1 MKPISSNMQFMIT
14 TFLSI
19 YVLFIS
25 LASTRGDEAEAGFN
39 YVPGSD
45 IGPDRW
51 GVINEN
57 WTTCST
63 GREQSPIDITEE
75 RIQEQPDLGRLLQKY
90 QPAKATLKNQ
100 HIYIE
105 VEWNGNGN
113 AGSMTIDGILYNV
126 SQFHW
131 HSPSEHTINGQRYDL
146 EMHIVH
152 QNIDN
157 ETARAVV
164 AVLYD
169 IGHPDPFIR
178 KLEPF
183 IRNANNVEEQPIGL
197 VDPREAQGIDTAK
210 YYRYMGSLTV
220 PPCTEGVVWTVLDN
234 IRTVSTAQVDL
245 LKQALPEDFRNN
257 SRPLQNIN
265 DRTIGLYQNLKIHK

>member
-14 TFLSI
+14 TFLSLC
-19 YVLFIS
+19 VLFIS
-25 LASTRGDEAEAGFN
+25 PASTRGDIEEAGFN

-57 WTTCST
+57 WATCGM

-90 QPAKATLKNQ
+90 QPARAALKNQ
-100 HIYIE
+100 HTYLE
-105 VEWNGNGN
+105 VEWNGN
-113 AGSMTIDGILYNV
+113 AGSITIDETRYNV
-126 SQFHW
+126 IQFHW
-131 HSPSEHTINGQRYDL
+131 HSPSESEHTINGQRYDL

-164 AVLYD
+164 AVLYAY
-169 IGHPDPFIR
+169 GHPDPFIT
-178 KLEPF
+178 KLEPL

-197 VDPREAQGIDTAK
+197 VDPREAQGINTTK

-220 PPCTEGVVWTVLDN
+220 PPCTEGVVWTVLDK
-234 IRTVSTAQVDL
+234 IRTVSTEQVNL
-245 LKQALPEDFRNN
+245 MKQALPEEFKNN
-257 SRPLQNIN
+257 SRPLQNIY
-265 DRTIGLYQNLKIHK
+265 DRTIGLHQI

>member
-14 TFLSI
+14 TFLSLC
-19 YVLFIS
+19 VLFIS
-25 LASTRGDEAEAGFN
+25 PASTRGDIEEEAGFN

-57 WTTCST
+57 WTTCGT

-90 QPAKATLKNQ
+90 QPARAALKNQ
-100 HIYIE
+100 HTYLE
-105 VEWNGNGN
+105 VEWNGN
-113 AGSMTIDGILYNV
+113 AGSITIDETRYNV
-126 SQFHW
+126 IQFHW

-164 AVLYD
+164 AVLYAY
-169 IGHPDPFIR
+169 GHPDPFIT
-178 KLEPF
+178 KLEPL

-197 VDPREAQGIDTAK
+197 VDPREAQGINTTK

-220 PPCTEGVVWTVLDN
+220 PPCTEGVVWTVLDK
-234 IRTVSTAQVDL
+234 IRTVSTEQVNL
-245 LKQALPEDFRNN
+245 MKQALPEEFKNN
-257 SRPLQNIN
+257 SRPLQNIY
-265 DRTIGLYQNLKIHK
+265 DRTIGLHQI

>member
-1 MKPISSNMQFMIT
+1 MQFMIT

-19 YVLFIS
+19 CFLFIC
-25 LASTRGDEAEAGFN
+25 LASTGADEAEVGFN

-57 WTTCST
+57 WTTCGT

-100 HIYIE
+100 HIYLE
-105 VEWNGNGN
+105 VEWNGN
-113 AGSMTIDGILYNV
+113 AGSIIINGFTYNV

-152 QNIDN
+152 QNIVN
-157 ETARAVV
+157 EIAVIG
-164 AVLYD
+164 VLYAY
-169 IGHPDPFIR
+169 GPPDPFIA

-183 IRNANNVEEQPIGL
+183 IRNANNVEEQPIGV
-197 VDPREAQGIDTAK
+197 VDPREAQGVNTTK

-220 PPCTEGVVWTVLDN
+220 PPCTEGVFWTVLDN
-234 IRTVSTAQVDL
+234 VRTVSIEQVNL
-245 LKQALPEDFRNN
+245 MKQALPEEFRNN

-265 DRTIGLYQNLKIHK
+265 VRTIGLHQNLKIRK